1 MNTFNSNVYPNW
13 MSSNEVN
20 LLTRMNLVWLEHIFW
35 TRLFLISVA
44 EDLADLEPTKAR
56 LLENPKDVAD
66 VFRRYYGTSIANIIQ
81 NLITEHLTIG
91 GDLIVTLKNGNQK
104 LAQELNTKWYKNAD
118 DIARTFSNINP
129 FYPYEEVRQMFY
141 THLKLTTDEVSA
153 RLKKDYSAD
162 IKAFDV
168 VQDEI
173 LKMSKFFVDGIV
185 MQFQNLF

>member
-91 GDLIVTLKNGNQK
+91 GDLIVALKNGNQK